1 MCHHYLGYGGG
12 AGANPGDE
20 TPGKRRPAGCGDPRN
35 PFLLKYMENL
45 RYVDRLGRGFPMII
59 RQMKNLAGKEPGLEE
74 KGKEFWLT
82 LYLQNGVAAAQD
94 RRPGR
99 SARYHIPFRRK
110 TFSNRWH
117 RDKLILQRSFA
128 GTRLVETAP

>member
-59 RQMKNLAGKEPGLEE
+59 SADEKPGGQRTGAGIKGQGILVDPLPAKRGSRSPGPLARSLGEVSHPFPAENIQQQVAPG
-74 KGKEFWLT
+74 
-82 LYLQNGVAAAQD
+82 
-94 RRPGR
+94 
-99 SARYHIPFRRK
+99 
-110 TFSNRWH
+110 
-117 RDKLILQRSFA
+117 
-128 GTRLVETAP
+128 